1 MCALRVRDRR
11 VDLLDG
17 FLTGAFAD
25 NLHAKRIASLADGTL
40 GVMAGASVALSMI
53 GLSLAEA
60 RGLNTKASF
69 EDRVGYVA

>member
-1 MCALRVRDRR
+1 
-11 VDLLDG
+11 
-17 FLTGAFAD
+17 
-25 NLHAKRIASLADGTL
+25 LADGTL